1 MSTSCWLA
9 FRSSIY
15 CWHEPWPERIRFTG
29 FVSSYSSK
37 PSPKLLLQLRCRHSQ
52 IEFQISLN
60 DMCFGT
66 GKRCPPPLSALTL
79 LPLEDS
85 FAEEVALH
93 VLLDVGSRLHSWKV
107 WTNRLLAFYVT
118 KSLHHPVPTTMSSYH
133 DLQRR
138 LRLTQWETLTP
149 TSILRWN
156 QCFQLCLEI
165 CWRNCRRF
173 LKKLRLQTISWKN
186 WTSINGDCICVSVMF
201 GLLLPLS
208 LLNF

>member
-66 GKRCPPPLSALTL
+66 GKRCPPPSQLSHYYPSKTL
-79 LPLEDS
+79 LPKKWLC
-85 FAEEVALH
+85 
-93 VLLDVGSRLHSWKV
+93 
-107 WTNRLLAFYVT
+107 
-118 KSLHHPVPTTMSSYH
+118 MSSKMWAAYCI
-133 DLQRR
+133 LERCGQIVYWPFMS
-138 LRLTQWETLTP
+138 LKASITL
-149 TSILRWN
+149 
-156 QCFQLCLEI
+156 FQLRCHLI
-165 CWRNCRRF
+165 MIYKDVF
-173 LKKLRLQTISWKN
+173 
-186 WTSINGDCICVSVMF
+186 V
-201 GLLLPLS
+201 
-208 LLNF
+208 